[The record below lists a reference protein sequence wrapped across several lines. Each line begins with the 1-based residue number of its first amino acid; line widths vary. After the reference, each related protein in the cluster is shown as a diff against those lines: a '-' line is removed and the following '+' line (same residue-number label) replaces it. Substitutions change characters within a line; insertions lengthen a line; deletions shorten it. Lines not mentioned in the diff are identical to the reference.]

1 MPHRLYPAE
10 RKVDAEI
17 VAALQGL
24 YPVRCG
30 DLIEL
35 LPRQKVLDLIEER
48 DGAGDVE
55 AAEELSRALAFDGD
69 SAFQRSYSQM
79 TSCRLIVR
87 TSTLFRLME
96 ISTRSD
102 EGRDD
107 ILRRQLA
114 FAIDKALEDVTKH
127 GSEEKVGLVHRS
139 LSEWRSL
146 RPHRQEGAGSEEGD
160 HGRSGTGRTLY
171 TCLEGDS
178 LPPELVKTSR
188 YFLKNLFRLNNLHGN
203 NEFHHPPE
211 VVEDYWEIVSPDQGI
226 FEVRMVPARRELAL
240 VLFRTSR
247 SFGLN
252 RTDNEDYY
260 GLIEFLASER
270 REPRIHGCRVEI
282 RGRTREDDVYLEE
295 ALSVETE
302 VVEGPIPD
310 GPLAGIPRPLSLE
323 GLRTFRS
330 CLRRMSGVRAEV
342 QFPIDPNDPFPGS
355 ENLSVLGFDLSF
367 DREEGRFLI
376 DEVPVRPGGEDD
388 VALVIA
394 DKLLALSRRLCPR
407 PSSLPVPDM
416 QKMEAEVRALIA
428 LSEQDDRGEELARKI
443 VAKITVLDYYESLVR
458 YAYALSRQLIEFLE
472 GEQEIVLAIPRPLL
486 ALLNEE
492 LDERSVDDLLMAGHR
507 KEGE

>member
-55 AAEELSRALAFDGD
+55 AAEELSRALAFDGE

-127 GSEEKVGLVHRS
+127 GSEEKVGLVTPFPERVEVLKTS
-139 LSEWRSL
+139 SPGGGWQRGRGS
-146 RPHRQEGAGSEEGD
+146 RPVG
-160 HGRSGTGRTLY
+160 HGQDPLH
-171 TCLEGDS
+171 CLEGDS

-260 GLIEFLASER
+260 GLIEFWPRNGGSHVSMAAGSRYEVAHER
-270 REPRIHGCRVEI
+270 TMCTLRR
-282 RGRTREDDVYLEE
+282 
-295 ALSVETE
+295 LSAWRPE

-492 LDERSVDDLLMAGHR
+492 LGRTFCGRPPDGGPS
-507 KEGE
+507 EGR